1 MIFRIAG
8 LLSRTECCQLLL
20 LCTACLV
27 NLVRELELEKRE
39 DDTSAAKSDIV
50 EVFTKNRTVE
60 RLLDA
65 VKRRGPNISVFLQ
78 VGIIHILLKND
89 YYNLKIIKI
98 LGFLKPRN
106 DFVFVNQRAV
116 VIQFEFKQ

>member
-78 VGIIHILLKND
+78 VGIIHI
-89 YYNLKIIKI
+89 
-98 LGFLKPRN
+98 
-106 DFVFVNQRAV
+106 
-116 VIQFEFKQ
+116 